1 MKRKWSLWFWL
12 AAVSA
17 GLGILLA
24 AFMPLHGG
32 GLENADFE
40 PSQILLRFFIFFP
53 LCFIAFVLLAFI
65 FKLCRRLFRWFFSW
79 RVLKWCLLALGILLA
94 LIPLFYA
101 EEDWRGKHAWKKYK
115 HAQEAKG
122 EQFDF
127 ASFIPPP
134 VPDERN
140 FALAPIVVSSYAR
153 CLDASGHPLKPENT
167 NVVNRL
173 DLNLYRSQNFLINSN
188 VQLLGWQTGKRTDLK
203 AWQAYYCTM
212 FVTNRYPAGMRMPP
226 PFLGEPPSPSA
237 TNFVNLEDTN
247 EVIEVEALATNEF
260 PVAAQPQSPAADV
273 LLALSKFNPVLEDL
287 RQAAH
292 RPQSRFPLG
301 YDAVFS
307 SEILI
312 PHYGGLKNCVSV
324 LSLRASAELAAEP
337 PAALADIKLMLR
349 LTESVRN
356 EPFYYAQST
365 RVGWFNFAMQPIWE
379 GVVQRK
385 WTAGQLAE
393 LDTALAQLD
402 FLADYVA
409 GTRAQCAADVRAV
422 EWCRLRSNKDIFD
435 YNGYDSEEFNLERW
449 LNELPFRLFPAGWYA
464 LGKKVVCQ
472 SYVEGVLP
480 TADLQQRI
488 LSPEK
493 YAVSMR
499 PVYAVL
505 NSRKPWNFWTHFFFG
520 AIQPSRFA
528 QAQTEVDLARLAIAW

>member
-40 PSQILLRFFIFFP
+40 PSQILLRFFIFLP
-53 LCFIAFVLLAFI
+53 LCFITFILLAFI
-65 FKLCRRLFRWFFSW
+65 FKLCRRLFRWFFTW

-101 EEDWRGKHAWKKYK
+101 EEDWRGKHAWEKYK
-115 HAQEAKG
+115 YAQEAKG

-134 VPDERN
+134 VADEQN
-140 FALAPIVVSSYAR
+140 FAFAPVVMTSYVWL
-153 CLDASGHPLKPENT
+153 LDANGHKLPQQNT
-167 NVVNRL
+167 NVVKRL
-173 DLNLYRSQNFLINSN
+173 DFNLYRTN
-188 VQLLGWQTGKRTDLK
+188 QLSVPGLAQDWRAGKLTDLT
-203 AWQAYYCTM
+203 AWQNYYRTM

-226 PFLGEPPSPSA
+226 PFPGGMPSPA
-237 TNFVNLEDTN
+237 VTNFVNLDDTN
-247 EVIEVEALATNEF
+247 EIIEVESLATNEF
-260 PVAAQPQSPAADV
+260 PVAAQPQSPADDV
-273 LLALSKFNPVLEDL
+273 RLALSKFNPALEDL
-287 RQAAH
+287 RQAAQ

-301 YDAVFS
+301 YDTDFPA
-307 SEILI
+307 EILI
-312 PHYGGLKNCVSV
+312 PHYDGLKNCVSV

-349 LTESVRN
+349 LTESIRN
-356 EPFYYAQST
+356 EPFYFAQST
-365 RVGWFNFAMQPIWE
+365 RVSWFNFAMQPIWE

-409 GTRAQCAADVRAV
+409 GTRAQCAADVQAV
-422 EWCRLRSNKDIFD
+422 EWCRLSSNKAIFV
-435 YNGYDSEEFNLERW
+435 YNYYDSE
-449 LNELPFRLFPAGWYA
+449 
-464 LGKKVVCQ
+464 
-472 SYVEGVLP
+472 
-480 TADLQQRI
+480 
-488 LSPEK
+488 
-493 YAVSMR
+493 
-499 PVYAVL
+499 
-505 NSRKPWNFWTHFFFG
+505 
-520 AIQPSRFA
+520 
-528 QAQTEVDLARLAIAW
+528 